1 MWTMSFADLSQT
13 ISEKK
18 KPVDLNLLEKACRFA
33 AFSHGEDTYEH
44 SIRLARI
51 LLDFDVYDSK
61 TLATAI
67 LHDVLDEGA
76 ATAKDVENE
85 FGGEIAQ
92 LVTLVSRLKVVKF
105 GFSEKEAFAENLRKM
120 FLSMAQ
126 DLRVVFVKL
135 VDIFD
140 NLKNSQNLIRGEKIT
155 LAKETLEIFAP
166 LAARLGIGELKGQLE
181 DLAFPLAYPKEYD
194 WVQKYSKKEFVELD
208 KMLLRVKGKLYLEL
222 SQQGLPVEIHGRKKH
237 IFSLYKKLLRP
248 EISKDLSKIYD
259 LVALRIVVD
268 TVEDCYTVLGLVHK
282 LWRPLPNYV
291 RDYIATPK
299 PNGYRSLHT
308 TVFGPAGRPFEI
320 QIRTWEMH
328 QEAEFGIAAHWHYA
342 EEKQRSGRQDTDVEM
357 GFLAPEE
364 KLKWVRELALWQ
376 EDIATESEFLKAL
389 KIDVFADRV
398 FCFTPKGD
406 VKDLPVGATP
416 IDFAYAVHTKIGDR
430 AQGAKING
438 KLVSLDYQLKTGDVV
453 EILTSKD
460 ETRLPSKDWL
470 NFVITTVAKR
480 EIKKHF

>member
-1 MWTMSFADLSQT
+1 
-13 ISEKK
+13 
-18 KPVDLNLLEKACRFA
+18 
-33 AFSHGEDTYEH
+33 
-44 SIRLARI
+44 
-51 LLDFDVYDSK
+51 
-61 TLATAI
+61 
-67 LHDVLDEGA
+67 
-76 ATAKDVENE
+76 
-85 FGGEIAQ
+85 
-92 LVTLVSRLKVVKF
+92 
-105 GFSEKEAFAENLRKM
+105 
-120 FLSMAQ
+120 
-126 DLRVVFVKL
+126 
-135 VDIFD
+135 
-140 NLKNSQNLIRGEKIT
+140 
-155 LAKETLEIFAP
+155 
-166 LAARLGIGELKGQLE
+166 
-181 DLAFPLAYPKEYD
+181 
-194 WVQKYSKKEFVELD
+194 
-208 KMLLRVKGKLYLEL
+208 MLLRVKGKLYLEL

-237 IFSLYKKLLRP
+237 IFSLYQKLLRP

-320 QIRTWEMH
+320 QIRTWGMH

-364 KLKWVRELALWQ
+364 KLKWVKELALWQ
-376 EDIATESEFLKAL
+376 KDIATESEFLKAL

-406 VKDLPVGATP
+406 VKDLPAGATP

-438 KLVSLDYQLKTGDVV
+438 KLVSLDYRLKTGDVV

-470 NFVITTVAKR
+470 NFVITTAAKR
-480 EIKKHF
+480 EIKRHF